1 MKILPSFSGRLVAS
15 PAGILAGALTG
26 TRAGALVGI
35 LAGALLASGCG
46 AAPSSRHGTATAAA
60 PAAVRALP
68 ETPLALELHVV
79 TARGQLEARTA
90 RGDWKSLA
98 AGTSLPSSSGVRE
111 LRAGRRGAVLSLGA
125 SDAAGRLWLR
135 AGTTVQLGQDERGVR
150 LAVTSGRARLRRS
163 ASSLPLFVGA
173 AAQPVEGDVLVE
185 AGFAGAQQVTPTGA
199 RLDLAAWAL
208 ELDRPESGQGV
219 GRLEAE
225 RAASPEATEPLALTK
240 VVVDIQTAGDLA
252 ITSVEHV
259 FHNPAELAREGTF
272 RFPVPDGALLTGLAM
287 EIGGKLVEGEI
298 VEREKARQIYE
309 KIVDDM
315 RDPALLEWE
324 QGNWFKLRVFPI
336 EARSDKRVIIR
347 YVQPLVHGA
356 SGWETAFS
364 LDKPEAPI
372 GELLVRV
379 NGQVAAQER
388 QVASGLDLTVPVGE
402 AAVPQV
408 MREARGDFLYTAVRV
423 AAPASL
429 AAAARLPAAAPRR
442 LAFVFDTSRSTLESK
457 PLSLEVLRS
466 ALGELAPSDRFLVL
480 ASDVAVVP
488 HAADYVTASPE
499 HIAAA
504 LDFLAKIEPDGAS
517 DLGAAL
523 TAVAARAPSEVVYL
537 GDGIAT
543 WGERDPAALAALA
556 DQIHAPIHAGL
567 LGKGAT
573 AQPWSEL
580 AGRSGGRAALV
591 RSAGDAQRFAL
602 AATHAAEAPRLRDA
616 RLEVAGVPP
625 ADVSLFPASATTLY
639 AGDELVALVRTPAKG
654 PAPAEVILHGTPAGA
669 AQPIH
674 QRIALARPMTVS
686 HVAQRWAA
694 YQLDALDAAGVERE
708 QIVAVSEEFGL
719 MSRYTSLLVLENDEA
734 YEQHRI
740 ARRKAEEQARL
751 AAAAPQITGGDLESL
766 GARDASLSPSE
777 IQPGDPEIK
786 VPAPRDARSVVV
798 SFPFGETKLAVWD
811 ADAAAWMVRFLIDKD
826 TPDGEYRVRV
836 TITHADGRI
845 EVLTL
850 PYTVDTAAPAVEM
863 KVLRARSGYI
873 FRATQVPGAGGA
885 RRKDADKVEVV
896 LPDGTVLPLQLVRRG
911 VFEAAWRTAPLS
923 EARTLKVVVRD
934 RALNQ
939 ATREVMIGGAR

>member
-1 MKILPSFSGRLVAS
+1 MKIIKSFSGRLFAS
-15 PAGILAGALTG
+15 SAG
-26 TRAGALVGI
+26 TRAGSLAGSLVGA
-35 LAGALLASGCG
+35 LAGALLVSGCG
-46 AAPSSRHGTATAAA
+46 AAPSSLHGPAAA
-60 PAAVRALP
+60 AVPAAVRALP
-68 ETPLALELHVV
+68 ESPLALELHVV
-79 TARGQLEARTA
+79 TARGRLEARTA
-90 RGDWKSLA
+90 RGDWKSLT

-125 SDAAGRLWLR
+125 GDAAGRLWLR

-150 LAVTSGRARLRRS
+150 LAVTSGRARLRRL
-163 ASSLPLFVGA
+163 AASLPLFVGA

-185 AGFAGAQQVTPTGA
+185 AGVAGAQQVTPTGA

-225 RAASPEATEPLALTK
+225 RAASPEAAEPLALAK
-240 VVVDIQTAGDLA
+240 VVVDIRTAGDLA
-252 ITSVEHV
+252 ITSVEHI

-287 EIGGKLVEGEI
+287 EVGGKLVEGEI

-336 EARSDKRVIIR
+336 EAKSDKRVIIR

-372 GELLVRV
+372 GELTVRI

-388 QVASGLDLTVPVGE
+388 QVASGLDLSVPVGE

-429 AAAARLPAAAPRR
+429 AAARLPGAPAAPRR

-457 PLSLEVLRS
+457 PLSLEVLRR
-466 ALGELAPSDRFLVL
+466 ALDELAPSDRFLVL

-523 TAVAARAPSEVVYL
+523 AAVAARAPSEVVYL

-543 WGERDPAALAALA
+543 WGQRDPAALAVLA

-616 RLEVAGVPP
+616 RLEVAGLAP

-639 AGDELVALVRTPAKG
+639 AGDELVALVRTPAKA
-654 PAPAEVILHGTPAGA
+654 PAPTELILHGTPAGGA
-669 AQPIH
+669 PPIH

-850 PYTVDTAAPAVEM
+850 PYTVDTAAPAVQM
-863 KVLRARSGYI
+863 KVLRTRSGYL
-873 FRATQVPGAGGA
+873 FRATQVTGAGGA

-923 EARTLKVVVRD
+923 DARTLKVVVRD

-939 ATREVMIGGAR
+939 ATREVMIGGGR